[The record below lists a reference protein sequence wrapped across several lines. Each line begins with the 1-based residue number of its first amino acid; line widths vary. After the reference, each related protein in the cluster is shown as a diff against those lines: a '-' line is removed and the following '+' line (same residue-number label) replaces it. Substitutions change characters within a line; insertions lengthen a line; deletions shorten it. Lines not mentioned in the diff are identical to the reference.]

1 MSDVSSMFTAYVPV
15 DPSFPPDRQSHIF
28 SHSKCQVLIT
38 DRESLKFA
46 LSIGVIIPP
55 TLVVNDAIFREN
67 SSYDLSK
74 LVFERI
80 NIATSNHIF
89 KEKTRIDG
97 KKRVALMEGGGLA
110 YVLYTS
116 GSTGKPKGVMVKHD
130 GAENCVTWFAEQ
142 LNIGPHSGVLG
153 LSTVCFDI
161 RYSTD

>member
-1 MSDVSSMFTAYVPV
+1 MFTAYVPV

-28 SHSKCQVLIT
+28 SHCKCQLLIT
-38 DRESLKFA
+38 DRESLKLA

-55 TLVVNDAIFREN
+55 TLVINDAIFREN
-67 SSYDLSK
+67 SYDLSK

-80 NIATSNHIF
+80 NIATSNHVF

-97 KKRVALMEGGGLA
+97 RKRATLLDGGGLA

-130 GAENCVTWFAEQ
+130 GVFNCVNWFAEQ
-142 LNIGPHSGVLG
+142 LEIGPHSAVLG

-161 RYSTD
+161 RYNTD